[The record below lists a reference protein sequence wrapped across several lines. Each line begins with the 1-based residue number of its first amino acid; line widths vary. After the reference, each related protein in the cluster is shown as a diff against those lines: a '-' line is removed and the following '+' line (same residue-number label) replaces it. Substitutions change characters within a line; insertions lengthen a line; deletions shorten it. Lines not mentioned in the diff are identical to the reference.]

1 MSRPA
6 RTDLSTLKLVR
17 IGRVLE
23 RGEIEPLSQ
32 RIKEAFAGVVL
43 DCEPVE
49 YEAPPVDRIEAA
61 LLTQILDH
69 EVGGHV
75 LGLTDADL
83 MDSSG
88 RDFFRFM
95 FGGKDE
101 RNHVAVVSTRRLGSR
116 DPNRALA
123 RLLKVAL
130 HEIGHN
136 FGLVHH
142 YEYGPSQGG
151 GYCPMT
157 KGDFNRHG
165 ERSYVRA
172 VIDGRGYRFCGRC
185 RSFLE
190 RAWGSRA

>member
-1 MSRPA
+1 MGLQGS
-6 RTDLSTLKLVR
+6 TDLSTLKLVR
-17 IGRVLE
+17 IGAALGPDE
-23 RGEIEPLSQ
+23 LEPLSE
-32 RIKEAFAGVVL
+32 RIKEAFAGIVHECEAL
-43 DCEPVE
+43 D
-49 YEAPPVDRIEAA
+49 YAAPPVERIEAA

-69 EVGGHV
+69 DVGGHV
-75 LGLTDADL
+75 LGLTDVDL
-83 MDSSG
+83 VDSSS
-88 RDFFRFM
+88 RDFFTFM

-116 DPNRALA
+116 DRNRTRA

-130 HEIGHN
+130 HELGHN

-190 RAWGSRA
+190 RAWGRRA